1 MLRRADVA
9 ESSIMRPVPAA
20 PVADAPVADASS
32 LRHAAAVLRAE
43 LRQTLRGVGS
53 TRRLARAARDLAD
66 PLVKVHLGS
75 GDDIRSGW
83 LNVDMSAGRT
93 ARERARAAGAGTALV
108 LHDLRRGLDLPAR
121 SCSHIYSS
129 HLLEHLEFPQA
140 VRLLRDC
147 HRALAPGGVFRAA
160 LPDFRRI
167 ATAYVEN
174 DASFF
179 DLIDIREAFP
189 HNSPGM
195 HALIDYVNYAAYQSG
210 EHRML
215 YDADK
220 LNRTLLAAGFT
231 NVRECGYDE
240 ALDPDSHVRRR
251 YSFYVEG
258 TA

>member
-1 MLRRADVA
+1 
-9 ESSIMRPVPAA
+9 
-20 PVADAPVADASS
+20 VADTQIERTAVAALSSVTPASAPSP

-43 LRQTLRGVGS
+43 LRQTLRDVGAA
-53 TRRLARAARDLAD
+53 RRLARAARSLAD
-66 PLVKVHLGS
+66 PLVKVHLGC
-75 GDDIRSGW
+75 GDDVRSGW
-83 LNVDMSAGRT
+83 LNVDMSAGRA
-93 ARERARAAGAGTALV
+93 ARERADAAGPGTALV
-108 LHDLRRGLDLPAR
+108 LHDLRRGLGLPPR
-121 SCSHIYSS
+121 SCSLIYSS

-140 VRLLRDC
+140 LRLLRDC
-147 HRALAPGGVFRAA
+147 CRALAPGGVFRAA

-174 DASFF
+174 DACFF

-189 HNSPGM
+189 HNAPGT

-220 LNRTLLAAGFT
+220 MIRALLAAGFSD
-231 NVRECGYDE
+231 VRECGYDE
-240 ALDPDSHVRRR
+240 AVDPDSEVRRR

-258 TA
+258 MA